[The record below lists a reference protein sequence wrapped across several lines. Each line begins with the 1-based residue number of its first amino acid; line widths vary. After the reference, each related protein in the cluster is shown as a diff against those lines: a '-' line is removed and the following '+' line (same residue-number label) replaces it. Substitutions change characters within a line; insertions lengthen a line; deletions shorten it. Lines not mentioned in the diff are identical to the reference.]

1 MDVFLEKIIRKKRTT
16 KDYLIVATVI
26 YIALGVNFI
35 AIMVPLLRGFTL
47 LMSGICI
54 YFVVRRTYIEYE
66 YTLTNNELDIDI
78 IVAKKDRKRLFTAN
92 CKDFEMFGRIE
103 HSKYNE
109 VKTIEKKIL
118 AIVSKDSKNIYF
130 AVLQFEG
137 ARTLLLFQPD
147 ERMVEQIANCI
158 PKKVL
163 KDDKNFL

>member
-1 MDVFLEKIIRKKRTT
+1 MDVFFEKLIRRKRTT

-26 YIALGVNFI
+26 YIALMVSFI
-35 AIMVPLLRGFTL
+35 GLMIPLLRGFIL
-47 LMSGICI
+47 LMSCICV
-54 YFVVRRTYIEYE
+54 YFVVKRTYIEYE
-66 YTLTNNELDIDI
+66 YTLTNNELEIDI
-78 IVAKKDRKRLFTAN
+78 IVGKKNRRRLFTAN

-118 AIVSKDSKNIYF
+118 AIVSKDSKGIYF

-147 ERMVEQIANCI
+147 ERMVEHITKCI

-163 KDDKNFL
+163 KD